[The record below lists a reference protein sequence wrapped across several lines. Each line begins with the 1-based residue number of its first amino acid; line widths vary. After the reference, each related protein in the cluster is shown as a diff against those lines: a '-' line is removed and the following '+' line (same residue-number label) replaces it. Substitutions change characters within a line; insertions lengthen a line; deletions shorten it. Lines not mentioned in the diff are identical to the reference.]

1 EERIMGNVYA
11 KGGSEQ
17 GVVHRAFRAI
27 VQGEKQ
33 LLALGNCR
41 GHHTRG
47 GNANGLT
54 PRVEPRRPRRPD
66 GALSP
71 AILNRSRDAAEQM
84 RTCYELAEPGLPYV
98 RDRKSTRLNSS
109 HVA

>member
-1 EERIMGNVYA
+1 MESGDRRLEPVLEFWVAVNGLDGFEQRLREERIMGNVYA
-11 KGGSEQ
+11 KAGSEQ

-33 LLALGNCR
+33 LVALGNCR

-54 PRVEPRRPRRPD
+54 PRESH
-66 GALSP
+66 AAP
-71 AILNRSRDAAEQM
+71 AGRMARFPQRS
-84 RTCYELAEPGLPYV
+84 
-98 RDRKSTRLNSS
+98 
-109 HVA
+109 